1 MSSSPDPTKDY
12 ERWLNETESKI
23 PTGKKE
29 YPYNEPYE
37 DDSTSQEVVIVG
49 NRHTKLKLKKKN
61 KPIYKKIW
69 SKLFK
74 KRKGGTK
81 KLSRTKKKKTLKIK
95 H

>member
-1 MSSSPDPTKDY
+1 MSSSPDPAKDY
-12 ERWLNETESKI
+12 ERWLNETVAKI
-23 PTGKKE
+23 PPTGKKE
-29 YPYNEPYE
+29 YPYNEPYD

-49 NRHTKLKLKKKN
+49 KQSTKHKLSKKN

-81 KLSRTKKKKTLKIK
+81 KKRKTMRRK
-95 H
+95 